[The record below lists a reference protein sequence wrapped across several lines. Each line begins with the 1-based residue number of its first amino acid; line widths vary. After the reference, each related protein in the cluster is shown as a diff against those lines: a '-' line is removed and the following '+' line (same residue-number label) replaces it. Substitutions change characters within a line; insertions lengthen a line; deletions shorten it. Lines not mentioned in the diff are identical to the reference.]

1 MDLTPVVAID
11 IGHSAVKCVYR
22 TPHRSSRFLFPSA
35 VIRATELTDESAATR
50 AAAETVRIG
59 AASYFVGDTA
69 RVQGGP
75 NVPTRLADDWITT
88 EEHKALLVHAWQ
100 HFSKDAGVKG
110 RALVVLGLPGRLY
123 SAQKQTLADMARTLL
138 PRESEVKV
146 IAQPKAPFHAF
157 LQDER
162 GDLQPSRDVDA
173 TYAVVDVGRYTTDL
187 AVIVGGVLY
196 EAGLAST
203 GGTQIA
209 EEVMLAVLG
218 KLGIRATLGDAER
231 ALEKRYVYNRGRRV
245 DIGAEAD
252 EAAAAIGQDV
262 IDEVERVVAP
272 FNAQLAGLIL
282 AGGGAPLV
290 APALRQRWE
299 TLIVPNDPRFEI
311 AEGMVR
317 WGLGV
322 LRSRLEPVNDA
333 LAA

>member
-1 MDLTPVVAID
+1 MDITPVVAID

-22 TPHRSSRFLFPSA
+22 THQRNTRFLFPSA
-35 VIRATELTDESAATR
+35 VVRASDLSDEAAAAR

-59 AASYFVGDTA
+59 AAAYFVGDTA

-75 NVPTRLADDWITT
+75 SVPSRLTDDWIET
-88 EEHKALLVHAWQ
+88 EEHKALLLHAWEQ
-100 HFSKDAGVKG
+100 FVLATGVKG

-123 SAQKQTLADMARTLL
+123 SSQKTALSDVARALL
-138 PRESEVKV
+138 PREAEVKV
-146 IAQPKAPFHAF
+146 VAQPKAPFHAF
-157 LQDER
+157 MQDER
-162 GDLQPSRDVDA
+162 GDLQVDRDLEA

-203 GGTQIA
+203 SGTQLA
-209 EEVMLAVLG
+209 EQSMLAALG
-218 KLGIRATLGDAER
+218 RRGIRATLSDAER
-231 ALEKRYVYNRGRRV
+231 ALERRFAYNRGVRV
-245 DIGAEAD
+245 DVGAEAD
-252 EAAAAIGQDV
+252 ESSAAIAQDV
-262 IDEVERVVAP
+262 VDQVERVVAP

-290 APALRQRWE
+290 AAALRAKWDAV
-299 TLIVPNDPRFEI
+299 TVPKDPRYEV

-317 WGLGV
+317 WGVGV

>member
-1 MDLTPVVAID
+1 MDITPVVAVD
-11 IGHSAVKCVYR
+11 IGHSAVKCIYR
-22 TPHRSSRFLFPSA
+22 TPHRSSRFLFPST
-35 VIRATELTDESAATR
+35 VVRATDLTDETAATR

-75 NVPTRLADDWITT
+75 SVPSRLTDDWITT

-100 HFSKDAGVKG
+100 TFVAESGVKG

-123 SAQKQTLADMARTLL
+123 STQKMALFEVARALL
-138 PRESEVKV
+138 PREAEVKV
-146 IAQPKAPFHAF
+146 IAQPKAPYHAF
-157 LQDER
+157 LQDEQ
-162 GDLQPSRDVDA
+162 GDLLPGRDLDA

-187 AVIVGGVLY
+187 AVIVSGVLY

-203 GGTQIA
+203 GGTQLA
-209 EEVMLAVLG
+209 EQAMLSALG
-218 KLGIRATLGDAER
+218 RRGIRATLADAER
-231 ALEKRYVYNRGRRV
+231 ALERRYAYNRGQRV
-245 DIGAEAD
+245 DLGAEAD
-252 EAAAAIGQDV
+252 ESAAAIAQDV

-290 APALRQRWE
+290 AGALRAKWGAV
-299 TLIVPNDPRFEI
+299 LLPSDPRFEV